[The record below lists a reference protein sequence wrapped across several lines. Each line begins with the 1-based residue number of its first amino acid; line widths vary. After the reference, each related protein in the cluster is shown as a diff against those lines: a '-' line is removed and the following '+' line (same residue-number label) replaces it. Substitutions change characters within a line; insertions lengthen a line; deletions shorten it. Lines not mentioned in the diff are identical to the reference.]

1 MEARHRS
8 GGDGLRAFKGEARRS
23 SREGDVPV
31 IKVLAVL
38 KRVDWMTHD
47 EFVEYWQSTHIPLV
61 KKLPGLRRFV
71 CNVVVDEF
79 KQSNYPAVDQYDG
92 MSELYF
98 DDLEAADRAFNS
110 EQGRINGE
118 DAKNFIGQR
127 LFMATEVVDDTD
139 L

>member
-1 MEARHRS
+1 M
-8 GGDGLRAFKGEARRS
+8 
-23 SREGDVPV
+23 

-38 KRVDWMTHD
+38 KRKDTMTHD
-47 EFVEYWQSTHIPLV
+47 EFVTYWQTIHILLV
-61 KKLPGLRRFV
+61 KKLPGLKKFV

-98 DDLEAADRAFNS
+98 ADLAAADRAFNS

-127 LFMATEVVDDTD
+127 LFMATETVDETI